1 MPDLRGRPDPP
12 GHRGGA
18 QNPAALTEPY
28 TPDDQQASAGRY
40 QVSLGTPAVTVGLS
54 ATTRTGTGRFTFPST
69 SDADLLRLSGSED
82 GIVSSSVR
90 VVAPDEVTG
99 SVTSGGFCGSQ
110 STYTLHFVAAFDR
123 SFASYGVFDDAGLH
137 PGTAVCSGTEATA
150 CGGWVTFEALAERTV
165 TMKVGV
171 SYVSVHDAEGPSCPG
186 GPRRPP
192 ASPSHRQRGGSS
204 SRRRRARRPSP
215 ARPRPSR

>member
-1 MPDLRGRPDPP
+1 M
-12 GHRGGA
+12 
-18 QNPAALTEPY
+18 
-28 TPDDQQASAGRY
+28 
-40 QVSLGTPAVTVGLS
+40 
-54 ATTRTGTGRFTFPST
+54 
-69 SDADLLRLSGSED
+69 
-82 GIVSSSVR
+82 SSSVR

-186 GPRRPP
+186 GPRRPS

-215 ARPRPSR
+215 AASTLQVTATSTAPGAIHVAFDPRGEPADVPPVVLEVNPPSY